1 MAGPTGP
8 GLAYPGR
15 AGRGAAAWAPP
26 GTARAPALRV
36 RRSRL
41 TRGARAL
48 GAGIPGAGPR
58 GGGAAH
64 WPARPPVSDPR
75 RSAAPPPQPRTRL
88 RPRGATRGSA
98 ARSEMADTISH
109 CCSILPE
116 LSEENPDGSRIKRK
130 EGKPVPDPTAPA
142 ATCPLLRP
150 PRKRGVGGPPPAAPQ
165 PRRAPPAARAQV
177 RPPGPPG
184 TVCHVVTSFQKLRL
198 GRGQT
203 PPPPN
208 PRRPPPP
215 GPLPAAPRQLPG
227 RSFTPGCS
235 YAKPP
240 PVLLPCVTDKR
251 GSGSRQPP
259 NPRGGEAEP
268 SGSRTARPWSGRG
281 GLPPQSP

>member
-26 GTARAPALRV
+26 GTARAPAPRV
-36 RRSRL
+36 RQSRL

-98 ARSEMADTISH
+98 ARGGARAAAPARRVVALCGPVRWLTADTISH

-116 LSEENPDGSRIKRK
+116 LSEENPGGFQMAPEE

-150 PRKRGVGGPPPAAPQ
+150 PRKRGVGRPPPAAPQ
-165 PRRAPPAARAQV
+165 PRAALPAARAQV

-184 TVCHVVTSFQKLRL
+184 TVCHVVTSFQKLWL
-198 GRGQT
+198 GRGQA
-203 PPPPN
+203 PPTRAG
-208 PRRPPPP
+208 RRPLGLCPLHPSSSP
-215 GPLPAAPRQLPG
+215 GDPWLFLFQTPRLCYCPALRTNGQTGLRLTA
-227 RSFTPGCS
+227 TP
-235 YAKPP
+235 KPE
-240 PVLLPCVTDKR
+240 
-251 GSGSRQPP
+251 G
-259 NPRGGEAEP
+259 
-268 SGSRTARPWSGRG
+268 
-281 GLPPQSP
+281 